1 MFPEERR
8 SIIIDTLNKQGRCL
22 VNDLSKRMKVSEV
35 TIRQDLDLLEREGL
49 LRRTHGGAILP
60 SKIGFERPFQAE
72 ETSFKMQ
79 KERIAQAAAEL
90 VSPGDTLILDVG
102 TTVTELARKLITHR
116 DLTVFTN
123 ALNIAAILEANPE
136 ITTIVT
142 GGTLRAKQHSLVNP
156 FATLIL
162 DKIKADIAFIG
173 ISGIEANHGIT
184 NVNIPEAEIKSIF
197 LKAAERR
204 VVLADS
210 SKVGNIGLVKIA
222 EIEQI
227 DMLITDKDAD
237 PKEIASLRRKGLKI
251 TLVL

>member
-1 MFPEERR
+1 MFPEERH

-22 VNDLSKRMKVSEV
+22 VADLAKQMEVSEV
-35 TIRQDLDLLEREGL
+35 TVRQDLDALEREGL

-60 SKIGFERPFQAE
+60 SKIGFERPFQVE
-72 ETSFKMQ
+72 ETSFKTQ

-102 TTVTELARKLITHR
+102 TTVSALARKLLKLQ

-123 ALNIAAILEANPE
+123 ALNIATILEANPE

-156 FATLIL
+156 YATLIL
-162 DKIKADIAFIG
+162 DKVRADLAFIG
-173 ISGIEANHGIT
+173 VGGIDANHGIT
-184 NVNIPEAEIKSIF
+184 NVNIAEAELKSIF
-197 LKAAERR
+197 LKAARRR

-210 SKVGNIGLVKIA
+210 SKIGNIGLVKIA
-222 EIEQI
+222 EIDQI
-227 DMLITDKDAD
+227 DLLITDKQADA
-237 PKEIASLRRKGLKI
+237 KEIVSLRQKGLQV
-251 TLVL
+251 TLV

>member
-22 VNDLSKRMKVSEV
+22 VNVLSKRMGVSEV
-35 TIRQDLDLLEREGL
+35 TIRQDLDCLEREGL

-72 ETSFKMQ
+72 ETSFKTQ
-79 KERIAQAAAEL
+79 KGRIAQAAAEL
-90 VSPGDTLILDVG
+90 ISPGDTLILDVG
-102 TTVTELARKLITHR
+102 TTVTELARKLLDHH

-123 ALNIAAILEANPE
+123 ALNIAMILEANPKV
-136 ITTIVT
+136 TTIVT

-184 NVNIPEAEIKSIF
+184 NVNIPEAELKSIF
-197 LKAAERR
+197 LKTAERK

-227 DMLITDKDAD
+227 DLLITDKDAD
-237 PKEIASLRRKGLKI
+237 PQEIEALRQKGLKI
-251 TLVL
+251 TLV

>member
-8 SIIIDTLNKQGRCL
+8 SIILKILNRQGRCL
-22 VNDLSKRMKVSEV
+22 VSDLAKEMEVSEV
-35 TIRQDLDLLEREGL
+35 TVRQDLDALEREGL

-60 SKIGFERPFQAE
+60 SKIGFERPFQIE
-72 ETSFKMQ
+72 ETSFKAQ

-102 TTVTELARKLITHR
+102 TTVSELAKKLLNIH

-123 ALNIAAILEANPE
+123 ALNIAIILEAAPS

-156 FATLIL
+156 YATLIL
-162 DKIKADIAFIG
+162 EKIRVDIAFIG
-173 ISGIEANHGIT
+173 VGGIEANHGIT
-184 NVNIPEAEIKSIF
+184 NVNIAEAEIKSLF
-197 LKAAERR
+197 LKTARRR

-210 SKVGNIGLVKIA
+210 SKIGNIGLVKIGD
-222 EIEQI
+222 IEQI
-227 DMLITDKDAD
+227 DLLITDKQADA
-237 PKEIASLRRKGLKI
+237 KEIATLRRKGLKVS
-251 TLVL
+251 LV